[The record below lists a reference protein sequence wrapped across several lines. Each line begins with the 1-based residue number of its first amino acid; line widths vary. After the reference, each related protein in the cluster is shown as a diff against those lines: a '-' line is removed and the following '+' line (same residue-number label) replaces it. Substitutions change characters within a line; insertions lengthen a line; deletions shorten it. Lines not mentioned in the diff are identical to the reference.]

1 MYIKQFIVGIS
12 LLVFLVASIGFAS
25 CSELID
31 VERQVPSDLS
41 EGEMAEITLEI
52 TGETPFML
60 GIVETIPEGFTF
72 PETYSDISD
81 AESFKIDR
89 DSGKISFSVSDST
102 EVTYN
107 VIPSDDTENS
117 FEGYWVDMLYQ
128 TQELNEG
135 KERWVA
141 VIDPNSA
148 SNGQSSTGGS
158 SEDSDSGVESSVPGF
173 SLFLSAASLFACVLF
188 TRKSSSGGMK
198 NDQE

>member
-1 MYIKQFIVGIS
+1 MYIKQFVVGIS

-31 VERQVPSDLS
+31 VERHVPSDFS
-41 EGEMAEITLEI
+41 ESEMAEITLEI
-52 TGETPFML
+52 TGESPFML
-60 GIVETIPEGFTF
+60 GIVETIPQGFTF
-72 PETYSDISD
+72 PETDSEISD
-81 AESFKIDR
+81 AEYFKVDR
-89 DSGKISFSVSDST
+89 DNGKISFSVTDVT

-107 VIPSDDTENS
+107 VIPSDDSENS